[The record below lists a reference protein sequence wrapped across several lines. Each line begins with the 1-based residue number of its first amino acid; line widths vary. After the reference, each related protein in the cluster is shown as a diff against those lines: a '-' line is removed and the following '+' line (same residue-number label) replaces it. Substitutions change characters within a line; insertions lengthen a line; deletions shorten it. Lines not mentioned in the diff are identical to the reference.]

1 MLECKPSPEALP
13 PAVLSSPSSY
23 VYDSLCLPPPCHLSP
38 QEALPA
44 PSLLSSRPSLTQ
56 PEEARQAGLE
66 QGTEQMALAQATELP
81 GLALEPGRRCFQTPM
96 MFPSPPAL
104 QQGACPCGGCERNC
118 QNSTLASR
126 LQTYIMK
133 PATPTL
139 CQSLGCISKHRA
151 TKNPQPEH
159 SWSFT
164 ALGS

>member
-1 MLECKPSPEALP
+1 MQTIPRGTAPSSP
-13 PAVLSSPSSY
+13 VLSLLLCF
-23 VYDSLCLPPPCHLSP
+23 DSLCLPPPCHLSP

-104 QQGACPCGGCERNC
+104 QLRSMSMWG
-118 QNSTLASR
+118 L
-126 LQTYIMK
+126 
-133 PATPTL
+133 
-139 CQSLGCISKHRA
+139 
-151 TKNPQPEH
+151 
-159 SWSFT
+159 
-164 ALGS
+164 